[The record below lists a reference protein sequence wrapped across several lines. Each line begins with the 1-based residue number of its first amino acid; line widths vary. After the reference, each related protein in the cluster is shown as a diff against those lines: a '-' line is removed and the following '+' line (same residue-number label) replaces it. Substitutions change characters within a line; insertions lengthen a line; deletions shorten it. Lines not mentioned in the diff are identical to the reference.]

1 MQSKSTLREE
11 LSGLLRELP
20 WPFRKKVTEAEEVS
34 QLGCVDPGNRLQ
46 SKRRALK
53 DRFRRLAQDKLLLPA
68 VPLVAS
74 LMGTLRI

>member
-34 QLGCVDPGNRLQ
+34 HVGCADSENKLQRQTKDPWRQGH
-46 SKRRALK
+46 
-53 DRFRRLAQDKLLLPA
+53 
-68 VPLVAS
+68 VAS
-74 LMGTLRI
+74 

>member
-34 QLGCVDPGNRLQ
+34 QLGCVDSGNEGQ
-46 SKRRALK
+46 SQKK
-53 DRFRRLAQDKLLLPA
+53 GPW
-68 VPLVAS
+68 
-74 LMGTLRI
+74 TLGERK